1 MGKITGFMEYERETA
16 SYRPVEERI
25 HDYREVYQPFP
36 EDRLR
41 IQGARC
47 MECGTPFCHTG
58 CPLGNMIPDW
68 NDLVYLGDWKNA
80 IDRLHFTNNFPEFTG
95 RICPAPCEKACVLGI
110 IEPPVSIKQIEV
122 GIVEHAFAHG
132 FIVPKPPA
140 IRTGKKVAV
149 IGSGPAG
156 LACADQ
162 LNKAGH
168 TVTVFERSDRPGGLL
183 MYGIPDF
190 KLDKHVVKRR
200 LRLLEQEGVIFKT
213 STWVGQDYPTE
224 RLREFDAV
232 VIAAGATK
240 ARDLPIPGRNLGG
253 IHLAMD
259 FLPQQNKRNQG
270 DTILD
275 EVSITA
281 SGKHVVVIGG
291 GDTGSDCIGTSIRQG
306 ALSVTNIEIF
316 PRPPEDRTETMPWPY
331 YPMILRTESSHQEGV
346 QREWSILTKEFLG
359 AQGKVEKIRVARLDY
374 STDGNGKMV
383 SRELEQIELKADLV
397 LLALGFLGPEQEGMI
412 KDLGVEIDDRG
423 NVKADDDYMTSVP
436 GIFACG
442 DARRGQSLVVWAIAE
457 GREAARGVDLYLMG
471 ESVLPSLDTRHLS
484 LPPRR

>member
-1 MGKITGFMEYERETA
+1 MGKITGFMEYQRETA

-25 HDYREVYQPFP
+25 HDYREVLQPFS
-36 EDRLR
+36 EDKLR

-68 NDLVYLGDWKNA
+68 NDLVYRGKWKNA
-80 IDRLHFTNNFPEFTG
+80 IERLHFTNNFPEFTG

-122 GIVEHAFAHG
+122 GIIEHAFAHG
-132 FIVPKPPA
+132 FIFPRPPSV
-140 IRTGKKVAV
+140 RTGKKVAV

-168 TVTVFERSDRPGGLL
+168 TITVFERSDRPGGLL

-190 KLDKHVVKRR
+190 KLDKQVVKRR
-200 LRLLEQEGVIFKT
+200 LRLMEQEGVLFKNN
-213 STWVGQDYPTE
+213 TWVGRDYSTE
-224 RLREFDAV
+224 RLKEFDALV
-232 VIAAGATK
+232 LATGATK
-240 ARDLPIPGRNLGG
+240 ARDLPIPGRNLSG

-270 DTILD
+270 DTIMD
-275 EVSITA
+275 EISITA
-281 SGKHVVVIGG
+281 YGKHVVVIGG

-306 ALSVTNIEIF
+306 AASVTNIEIF

-359 AQGKVEKIRVARLDY
+359 SQGKVESIRVARLDY
-374 STDGNGKMV
+374 TTDGNGKMI
-383 SRELEQIELKADLV
+383 SRETEQFHLKADLV

-423 NVKADDDYMTSVP
+423 NVKAGEDYMTSIP
-436 GIFACG
+436 GVFACG

>member
-1 MGKITGFMEYERETA
+1 MGKVTGFMEYERETA
-16 SYRPVEERI
+16 LYRPVEERI
-25 HDYREVYQPFP
+25 HDYREIPLPFP
-36 EDRLR
+36 EDKLR
-41 IQGARC
+41 VQGARC

-68 NDLVYLGDWKNA
+68 NDYVYKGKWKEA
-80 IDRLHFTNNFPEFTG
+80 LDRLHFTNSFPEFTG
-95 RICPAPCEKACVLGI
+95 RVCPAPCEKACVLGI

-122 GIVEHAFAHG
+122 GIIEHAFAHG
-132 FIVPKPPA
+132 LMVPRPPR
-140 IRTGKKVAV
+140 IRTGKTVAV
-149 IGSGPAG
+149 IGSGPSG

-168 TVTVFERSDRPGGLL
+168 TVTLFERSNRFGGLL

-190 KLDKHVVKRR
+190 KLDKQIVMRR
-200 LRLLEQEGVIFKT
+200 LNLMEQEGVIFKP

-224 RLREFDAV
+224 RLKEFDVV
-232 VIAAGATK
+232 VIAAGSTK
-240 ARDLPIPGRNLGG
+240 ARDLPVPGRDLAG

-270 DTILD
+270 DAIPS

-281 SGKHVVVIGG
+281 TGKHVVVIGG

-346 QREWSILTKEFLG
+346 RREWSILTKEFQG
-359 AQGKVEKIRVARLDY
+359 SNGKVENIRAARLEY
-374 STDGNGKMV
+374 TTDENGKPV
-383 SRELEQIELKADLV
+383 TRETEYFDLKADLV

-412 KDLGVEIDDRG
+412 KDLGVAIDDRG
-423 NVKADDDYMTSVP
+423 NVKAGEDYMTSVP

-457 GREAARGVDLYLMG
+457 GREAARSVDLFLMG
-471 ESVLPSLDTRHLS
+471 ESVLPRLETQRLS